1 MAVSIRGRRWSASE
15 GHCHGFSTRAY
26 VLAAISL
33 PDAGAGLTFQVMV
46 FAALAF
52 GWLLLFLLLPSLY
65 RLFLEFPI
73 RLLMHGIR

>member
-1 MAVSIRGRRWSASE
+1 
-15 GHCHGFSTRAY
+15 
-26 VLAAISL
+26 
-33 PDAGAGLTFQVMV
+33 MV

-73 RLLMHGIR
+73 RLLMHGIRWESGAGWRVGWRAGGAGWQVGRSGGLAGWRAG